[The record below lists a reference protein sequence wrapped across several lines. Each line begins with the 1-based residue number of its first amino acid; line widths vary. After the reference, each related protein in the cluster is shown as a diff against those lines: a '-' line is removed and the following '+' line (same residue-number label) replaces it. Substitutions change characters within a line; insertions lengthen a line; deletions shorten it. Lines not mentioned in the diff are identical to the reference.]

1 MTSLPV
7 PKRFHSKRGS
17 AAVEFAVILPIF
29 LTMLFGMVEFGRVLS
44 VQHVVNSA
52 AREGARVA
60 SLPGT
65 DNAIV
70 TAAVQTELNN
80 TGIPL
85 DAITFIPPDV
95 AQVSPNEP
103 VTVTVQVNYS
113 SIGWIQGFFP
123 GFNGSV
129 LQGTVV
135 MRKEGV
141 G

>member
-1 MTSLPV
+1 MRQQQIKKS
-7 PKRFHSKRGS
+7 FHSKRGS

-65 DNAIV
+65 DNVSV
-70 TAAVQTELNN
+70 TTAVQAELNSA
-80 TGIPL
+80 GLPL
-85 DAITFIPPDV
+85 DSITFDPPDITQ
-95 AQVSPNEP
+95 ADPNEP
-103 VTVTVQVNYS
+103 VTVSVVINYES
-113 SIGWIQGFFP
+113 VGWIQGYFP
-123 GFNGSV
+123 GLDGSS
-129 LQGTVV
+129 LQGTVI
-135 MRKEGV
+135 MRKEGL